1 MTAGS
6 RLTPREALEPI
17 SPRARAAGITVG
29 ASLLASGLFVVWAA
43 WHALRCGLAG
53 TAGQTICSRAMG
65 LGGLLSLLGLALAAA
80 GAGILWRTGRRLVD
94 PEGPS
99 GWIAGEGLT
108 VALAGILIALLIP
121 AHHCPAGYEM
131 TQVFHACR
139 ALSTQQVPQLILHP
153 PSWIAWRLA
162 IAGAATVVG
171 VVVARWRGL
180 PWPVATIVT
189 AGTVAA
195 ATLLLADRS
204 VGLPAI

>member
-1 MTAGS
+1 
-6 RLTPREALEPI
+6 
-17 SPRARAAGITVG
+17 
-29 ASLLASGLFVVWAA
+29 
-43 WHALRCGLAG
+43 
-53 TAGQTICSRAMG
+53 
-65 LGGLLSLLGLALAAA
+65 
-80 GAGILWRTGRRLVD
+80 
-94 PEGPS
+94 
-99 GWIAGEGLT
+99 
-108 VALAGILIALLIP
+108 
-121 AHHCPAGYEM
+121 M

-162 IAGAATVVG
+162 IAGAAIVVG